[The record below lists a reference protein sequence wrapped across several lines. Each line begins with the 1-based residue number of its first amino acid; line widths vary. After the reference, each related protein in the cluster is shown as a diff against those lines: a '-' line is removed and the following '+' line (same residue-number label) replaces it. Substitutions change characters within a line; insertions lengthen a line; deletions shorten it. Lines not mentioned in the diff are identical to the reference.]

1 MGRSAKKKHEQ
12 RQKGRRGPDRRA
24 LGLGH
29 RKWIFRTLLAF
40 VVIGSIAA
48 WQWKGALWAYKK
60 APSFTMQASTGQLV
74 SLQDYLGKQEVVL
87 IFYMGAG

>member
-1 MGRSAKKKHEQ
+1 MGRSSRRKEEQ
-12 RQKGRRGPDRRA
+12 RQKGGRESNRRPLHRRR
-24 LGLGH
+24 

-40 VVIGSIAA
+40 MVIGGIAA
-48 WQWKGALWAYKK
+48 WQWKGSLWAYKK

-74 SLQDYLGKQEVVL
+74 SLQDYLGKRVVVL